1 MAQIDLR
8 CALLCATTMAKHT
21 IKQSLKTVKNLERVC
36 FQNIM
41 KTVVSFVKVMFH
53 TFGACSKSQ
62 VPLVF

>member
-21 IKQSLKTVKNLERVC
+21 IKQSPTVKNLERVC